1 MGSFLKTCNDH
12 PIFPTP
18 LSFSLPPN
26 PLPLSTPA
34 TQANKQRAGF
44 ETLAGSWGRIVA
56 LLGRTIRKLIIG
68 GGAGEVK
75 KIFAQ
80 GKMI

>member
-18 LSFSLPPN
+18 VSFSLPPN

-44 ETLAGSWGRIVA
+44 ETLAGSWGRILA
-56 LLGRTIRKLIIG
+56 LLRVRDGPLENLLLGVGR
-68 GGAGEVK
+68 VK
-75 KIFAQ
+75 
-80 GKMI
+80 